1 MVTVWMHKRTN
12 FYYACKHRK
21 LVDGHRCIYK
31 RQTEPDNRGKKQAC
45 LKAPYHRR
53 VPVMRCLFLYAYTIK
68 PPAKLVVPLTALA
81 LDKKTSNDIISV
93 GPKPHYI

>member
-1 MVTVWMHKRTN
+1 MSEEH
-12 FYYACKHRK
+12 A
-21 LVDGHRCIYK
+21 VD
-31 RQTEPDNRGKKQAC
+31 TS
-45 LKAPYHRR
+45 
-53 VPVMRCLFLYAYTIK
+53 FLYAYTIK

>member
-1 MVTVWMHKRTN
+1 MQNKRIP
-12 FYYACKHRK
+12 CGGK
-21 LVDGHRCIYK
+21 LRNL
-31 RQTEPDNRGKKQAC
+31 RRG
-45 LKAPYHRR
+45 
-53 VPVMRCLFLYAYTIK
+53 LFLYAYTIK